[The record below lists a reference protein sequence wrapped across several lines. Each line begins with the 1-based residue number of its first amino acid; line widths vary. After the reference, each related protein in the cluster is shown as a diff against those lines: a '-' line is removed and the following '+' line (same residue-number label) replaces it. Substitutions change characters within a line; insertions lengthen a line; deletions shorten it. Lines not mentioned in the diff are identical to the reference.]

1 MFVLPLNR
9 GKGDY
14 FRLGHGTD
22 VHVRKPQMVE
32 GLRGKKIVHVAVGA
46 LHCLAV
52 TETGQVR
59 TDLHQRSHTQF
70 GLTPLPPWQCSRG
83 ADVFSLLEWTPL
95 TSAAIIPS
103 LGPNLIMFAHQFQR
117 CEAGTGFDH
126 LKRFV
131 KT

>member
-1 MFVLPLNR
+1 MRWKCTNLFLPPRLTFFFPNR

-52 TETGQVR
+52 TDTGQVC
-59 TDLHQRSHTQF
+59 TDHHFKSHRSGTLSCYH
-70 GLTPLPPWQCSRG
+70 GNTPG
-83 ADVFSLLEWTPL
+83 V
-95 TSAAIIPS
+95 
-103 LGPNLIMFAHQFQR
+103 
-117 CEAGTGFDH
+117 
-126 LKRFV
+126 
-131 KT
+131 

>member
-1 MFVLPLNR
+1 MFPNR

-52 TETGQVR
+52 TDTGQVR
-59 TDLHQRSHTQF
+59 TDLHQQIAKKDTQF
-70 GLTPLPPWQCSRG
+70 SRSQLLPWQRSRG
-83 ADVFSLLEWTPL
+83 VNVFTLL
-95 TSAAIIPS
+95 
-103 LGPNLIMFAHQFQR
+103 
-117 CEAGTGFDH
+117 
-126 LKRFV
+126 
-131 KT
+131 

>member
-1 MFVLPLNR
+1 MLSNR

-52 TETGQVR
+52 TDTGQVC
-59 TDLHQRSHTQF
+59 TDLHHMGVIKQ
-70 GLTPLPPWQCSRG
+70 L
-83 ADVFSLLEWTPL
+83 
-95 TSAAIIPS
+95 IIQA
-103 LGPNLIMFAHQFQR
+103 LYCYGTVPN
-117 CEAGTGFDH
+117 
-126 LKRFV
+126 V
-131 KT
+131 

>member
-1 MFVLPLNR
+1 MDLVRWTCDTATVRDHPSFVFFSPNKWSLFAFPNR

-52 TETGQVR
+52 TDTGQVC
-59 TDLHQRSHTQF
+59 TGLHHQS
-70 GLTPLPPWQCSRG
+70 
-83 ADVFSLLEWTPL
+83 
-95 TSAAIIPS
+95 IIKQS
-103 LGPNLIMFAHQFQR
+103 
-117 CEAGTGFDH
+117 T
-126 LKRFV
+126 
-131 KT
+131 

>member
-1 MFVLPLNR
+1 MDLVRPMSGRSSQAQCSSFVLVRSLTACLCLPNR

-52 TETGQVR
+52 TDTGQVR
-59 TDLHQRSHTQF
+59 TDLQQQATKHRHTQF

-83 ADVFSLLEWTPL
+83 SDVFS
-95 TSAAIIPS
+95 
-103 LGPNLIMFAHQFQR
+103 
-117 CEAGTGFDH
+117 
-126 LKRFV
+126 
-131 KT
+131 

>member
-1 MFVLPLNR
+1 MDRGDGNLFLPPPRLTLSFPNR

-52 TETGQVR
+52 TDTGQVC
-59 TDLHQRSHTQF
+59 TDLHLH
-70 GLTPLPPWQCSRG
+70 LY
-83 ADVFSLLEWTPL
+83 
-95 TSAAIIPS
+95 II
-103 LGPNLIMFAHQFQR
+103 
-117 CEAGTGFDH
+117 
-126 LKRFV
+126 
-131 KT
+131 